1 MAFRGEPLTLM
12 GEMSAP
18 NTPCM
23 GDVVLIDLGDGV
35 FTGREPHTSHKRDLA
50 MLKNIARTAAIA
62 SVSLAVGAVALVTT
76 SPNTSAHYYETST
89 YKVRPR
95 ANGCQ
100 VPNFDC
106 YTNRYGQIRSR

>member
-35 FTGREPHTSHKRDLA
+35 FAGREPHTSRK
-50 MLKNIARTAAIA
+50 
-62 SVSLAVGAVALVTT
+62 
-76 SPNTSAHYYETST
+76 
-89 YKVRPR
+89 
-95 ANGCQ
+95 Q
-100 VPNFDC
+100 
-106 YTNRYGQIRSR
+106 